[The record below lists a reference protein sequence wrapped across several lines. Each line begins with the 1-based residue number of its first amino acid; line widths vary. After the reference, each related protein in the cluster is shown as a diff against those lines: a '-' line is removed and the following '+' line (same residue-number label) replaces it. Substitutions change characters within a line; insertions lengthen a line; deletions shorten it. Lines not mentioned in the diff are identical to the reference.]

1 MAKRNILFLDFDGPL
16 TNARAWFAYD
26 KPAGRAMWTT
36 ADPVAIEM
44 LNLLVKDFNILT
56 VVSSTWRK
64 FDKVNPTGIAADWSL
79 RQWGFIGEF
88 HPDWKTPVLPGE
100 NRNDEIRDWMRRN
113 HESVDNFASLD
124 DMDLRVYTNNV
135 KVDAEDGISSANYRQ
150 VCNFLSGGGW
160 SVQQHLDKF
169 KP

>member
-1 MAKRNILFLDFDGPL
+1 
-16 TNARAWFAYD
+16 
-26 KPAGRAMWTT
+26 MWTT

-44 LNLLVKDFNILT
+44 LNGLVHRFQFLT

-64 FDKVNPTGIAADWSL
+64 FDSTNPTGVAANWTL

-88 HPDWKTPVLPGE
+88 HTDWKTPVLPGE

-124 DMDLRVYTNNV
+124 DMELRAYTNNV
-135 KVDAEDGISSANYRQ
+135 KVDPDDGFSSANYRQ
-150 VCNFLSGGGW
+150 LCNFLSGGGY